1 MVKRDTETRVVMRNS
16 RETWNAETLSDL
28 SSISLS
34 IPDKGRRD
42 DATRVGHEEPRA
54 VAWD

>member
-1 MVKRDTETRVVMRNS
+1 MIMEEEKTGARGVTSETR
-16 RETWNAETLSDL
+16 NAATLSDL

-34 IPDKGRRD
+34 IPDTGRRD